1 MLRDAR
7 AKISFDLES
16 EGSIVVVCSRG
27 RRKEAGVARYK
38 RRHSSLAISFLLSA
52 RARARVDRRPKRLG
66 ALGSPLRVLKEGRPF
81 SRAWAGG
88 VLLFKPAER
97 GFYVCASCG
106 TLRVVGRV
114 IRNFAVSNQQKS
126 VDFQR
131 GI

>member
-1 MLRDAR
+1 M
-7 AKISFDLES
+7 
-16 EGSIVVVCSRG
+16 
-27 RRKEAGVARYK
+27 EAGLSRYK
-38 RRHSSLAISFLLSA
+38 RRHSSFISVFVLS
-52 RARARVDRRPKRLG
+52 ARARVDRRPKRLG

>member
-7 AKISFDLES
+7 AKISFGLER
-16 EGSIVVVCSRG
+16 EGSIVVVCSR
-27 RRKEAGVARYK
+27 RRRTEAGAARYK
-38 RRHSSLAISFLLSA
+38 RRYSSFISVFVLSA

-97 GFYVCASCG
+97 GFMF
-106 TLRVVGRV
+106 TFRV
-114 IRNFAVSNQQKS
+114 AL
-126 VDFQR
+126 
-131 GI
+131 

>member
-1 MLRDAR
+1 M
-7 AKISFDLES
+7 
-16 EGSIVVVCSRG
+16 VVCSR
-27 RRKEAGVARYK
+27 RRWTEAGAARYK
-38 RRHSSLAISFLLSA
+38 RRHSSFISVFVLSARA